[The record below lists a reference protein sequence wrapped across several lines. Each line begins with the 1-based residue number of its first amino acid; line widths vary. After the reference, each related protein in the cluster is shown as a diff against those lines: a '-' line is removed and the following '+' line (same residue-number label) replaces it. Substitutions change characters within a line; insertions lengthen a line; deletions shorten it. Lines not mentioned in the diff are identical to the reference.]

1 MGGYL
6 SLFAAAVLAA
16 TLFPAQSEALLVAL
30 LLNESYSVLALIGV
44 ASVGNTLGS
53 IINWFLGRSL
63 ERFKSRAWFPVGA
76 DNLAR
81 AQEWYHR
88 YEKWSLLASWLPI
101 IGDPITLVAGV
112 MKEPLPIFILLV
124 GISKAARY
132 SALAG
137 VTTGLT

>member
-6 SLFAAAVLAA
+6 GLFAAAVLAA

-30 LLNESYSVLALIGV
+30 LLNENYSVLALVGV

-63 ERFKSRAWFPVGA
+63 ERFKSRAWFPVKA
-76 DNLAR
+76 DTLAR

-88 YEKWSLLASWLPI
+88 YGKWSLLASWLPI

-132 SALAG
+132 SALAA
-137 VTTGLT
+137 VTIGLT

>member
-30 LLNESYSVLALIGV
+30 LLSDSYSVTALVGV

-63 ERFKSRAWFPVGA
+63 ERFKDRAWFPVGA

-88 YEKWSLLASWLPI
+88 YGKWSLLASWLPI

-112 MKEPLPIFILLV
+112 MKEPLPVFILLV
-124 GISKAARY
+124 GIAKTARY
-132 SALAG
+132 VLLAA
-137 VTTGLT
+137 VTLGLI

>member
-30 LLNESYSVLALIGV
+30 LLSDSYSVTALVGV

-63 ERFKSRAWFPVGA
+63 ERFKDRAWFPVGA
-76 DNLAR
+76 ANLAR

-88 YEKWSLLASWLPI
+88 YGKWSLLASWLPI

-112 MKEPLPIFILLV
+112 MKEPLPVFILLV
-124 GISKAARY
+124 GIAKTARY
-132 SALAG
+132 VLLAA
-137 VTTGLT
+137 VTLGLI

>member
-30 LLNESYSVLALIGV
+30 LLSESYSVTALVGV

-63 ERFKSRAWFPVGA
+63 ERFKDRAWFPVGA

-88 YEKWSLLASWLPI
+88 YGRWSLLASWLPI

-112 MKEPLPIFILLV
+112 MKEPLPVFILLV
-124 GISKAARY
+124 GIAKTARY
-132 SALAG
+132 VLLAA
-137 VTTGLT
+137 VTLGLI

>member
-63 ERFKSRAWFPVGA
+63 ERFKSRAWFPVKA
-76 DNLAR
+76 DTLAR

-88 YEKWSLLASWLPI
+88 YGKWSLLASWLPI

-124 GISKAARY
+124 GIAKTARY
-132 SALAG
+132 SALAA